1 MKSHWYVASCLAVA
15 LAGTCGLV
23 ACGDT
28 LNQTSASQILGS
40 SLNNPANAQLLVTSA
55 ITDFQCMYAQ
65 YIVATGLVSD
75 EMNNAQLFQVMFDF
89 DRRTLAASNAAL
101 GTIKCEDSSQEIG
114 VWVPMSIA
122 RFQGD
127 QALTYL
133 GGWTDAQVPNREQ
146 LIGQAAAYTGYV
158 LTFMG
163 ETMCAG
169 AINGGPEL
177 TPDSL
182 LGLADA
188 HFTTAITNATTA
200 SDQTTLDMA
209 LLGRARERL
218 DRNQPALAATDAA
231 AIPAG
236 FVVDATYD
244 GTALRRENRVWT
256 VMWRDYYYSI
266 EGPFRN
272 VTLLDGAPDP
282 RVVVINSGIAGQDG
296 SNIWQA
302 PKYPAV
308 SAPIPIAHYTEA
320 QLITAEA
327 DLDAGNVGAAVTI
340 INALEANQGN
350 TTPYTSTNP
359 DSVRSQLVKERAA
372 ELFLEGHRLSD
383 IIRYQLPLN
392 PPAGTPYPEP
402 VGGIYGSQLCFPLPT
417 SETLANPNIS

>member
-15 LAGTCGLV
+15 AAGTCGLV

-28 LNQTSASQILGS
+28 LNQTSASQILAS
-40 SLNNPANAQLLVTSA
+40 SLDNPANAQLLVTSA

-75 EMNNAQLFQVMFDF
+75 EMNNAQLAQVMFDF
-89 DRRTLAASNAAL
+89 DRRQLSATNAAL
-101 GTIKCEDSSQEIG
+101 GTTKCEDSDQFIG

-133 GGWTDAQVPNREQ
+133 SGWTDAQVPNRED
-146 LIGQAAAYTGYV
+146 LIAQAAEYTGYV
-158 LTFMG
+158 ETFMG

-169 AINGGPEL
+169 AINGGAQL

-188 HFTTAITNATTA
+188 HFATAITNAATA
-200 SDQTTLDMA
+200 GDQNALNMA

-218 DRNQPALAATDAA
+218 DRGQVAGADSDAT

-236 FVVDATYD
+236 FEVDATYD

-272 VTLLDGAPDP
+272 RTLLNGAPDP

-320 QLITAEA
+320 QLIIAEA
-327 DLDAGNVGAAVTI
+327 DLDGGNVSGAVNI
-340 INALEANQGN
+340 INALESAQGN
-350 TTPYTSTNP
+350 TTPYTSMDPNA
-359 DSVRSQLVKERAA
+359 VRAQLVNERAA
-372 ELFLEGHRLSD
+372 ELFLEGHRLAD
-383 IIRYQLPLN
+383 IIRYNLTLN

-402 VGGIYGSQLCFPLPT
+402 EGGTYGSQLCFPLPT